1 MISNHDPDTPDIFTG
16 QLPAAMP
23 SPSLLATGD
32 LSALVTAIPQQEIV
46 IDWARYLKLRPW
58 VLQHDPELSYLLLP
72 EVSQFFECA
81 STEQRRVLF
90 ATLWVT
96 GGRISEVLALTPG
109 HCIDDEH
116 LGKGIALPTAKK
128 RGKKPFR
135 LVPVVDLHY
144 WAMLKRFLGNHR
156 GGQDA
161 PIFQS
166 KTLAKNSSA
175 RAKPKAVSAR
185 TVQRWVDATLD
196 VMKESYGPGVAVTP
210 HTFRHSFAVNALL
223 HGRDIR
229 VISNWLGHASVRET
243 ERYLQVLS
251 LDTGH
256 LMQGVQYFI

>member
-1 MISNHDPDTPDIFTG
+1 MTHNRDPDTPDIFTG
-16 QLPAAMP
+16 QLPVEMP
-23 SPSLLATGD
+23 SPTALATGD
-32 LSALVTAIPQQEIV
+32 LNALVTTIPQQEIV

-72 EVSQFFECA
+72 EMTQFIECA
-81 STEQRRVLF
+81 ATDQQRVLF

-116 LGKGIALPTAKK
+116 MGKGLALPTAKK

-135 LVPVVDLHY
+135 LVPVVDEHY
-144 WAMLKRFLGNHR
+144 WAMLKRYLADHR

-166 KTLAKNSSA
+166 KTKPKNSST
-175 RAKPKAVSAR
+175 RTKPKSLTAR
-185 TVQRWVDATLD
+185 TVQRWTDMTLATL
-196 VMKESYGPGVAVTP
+196 KEKYGPGVAVTP

-229 VISNWLGHASVRET
+229 VISNWLGHASVKET